1 MAEISVI
8 VPVYNVENFLE
19 ECLDS
24 IVNQTFDD
32 IEIICI
38 NDGSTDKSLDILNQ
52 YAQNDN
58 RFTIVSQENAGHA
71 VATNRGIKLA
81 KGKYLYLMDSD
92 DVLELI
98 ALEETYNFCEERDLD
113 FVIFQAMN
121 YVVDED
127 RYYKSEIYSLNKLY
141 KLVEE
146 NIFNFNDLGEIIF
159 DIPVTPWS
167 KLYKTSFIKES
178 GALFPEGLVFDDNVF
193 FFEILFNAKRIAV
206 LPKYLF
212 TRRWYT
218 YSSTTSGD
226 KRFLDS
232 IDINNITIDLF
243 KEYGLFNQYK
253 EQLYNR
259 KINLGNFRFV
269 HIKDEFKD
277 LYFDKLKKD
286 FENILSQDLYEDYK
300 NNLNERNSAI
310 LDFVLES
317 KTADEF
323 KYKVLYYDTKNK
335 NKNQE
340 KLMDDLK
347 NEINGLNSEVD
358 DLKSNQK
365 TVSKLKKL
373 FFN

>member
-1 MAEISVI
+1 MAEISVV

-24 IVNQTFDD
+24 IVNQTFKD

-58 RFTIVSQENAGHA
+58 RFIVVSQENAGHA
-71 VATNRGIKLA
+71 VATNRGIEIA
-81 KGKYLYLMDSD
+81 KAKYLYLMDSD
-92 DVLELI
+92 DVLELT

-127 RYYKSEIYSLNKLY
+127 RYYKSEIYSLDKLY
-141 KLVEE
+141 KLVGD
-146 NIFNFNDLGEIIF
+146 NIFDFKDLGEIIF

-206 LPKYLF
+206 FPKYLF

-232 IDINNITIDLF
+232 IDINNLTIDLF
-243 KEYGLFNQYK
+243 KKYGVFNQYK
-253 EQLYNR
+253 KQLYDR

-269 HIKDEFKD
+269 HLKDEFKD
-277 LYFDKLKKD
+277 LYFEKLKKD
-286 FENILSQDLYEDYK
+286 FENIVSRNLYEDYK
-300 NNLNERNSAI
+300 DNLNERNSAI
-310 LDFVLES
+310 FDFVLES

-323 KYKVLYYDTKNK
+323 KYKVLYFDTKNK

-340 KLMDDLK
+340 IIINDLK
-347 NEINGLNSEVD
+347 NEINVLNSQID
-358 DLKSNQK
+358 DLKSIK
-365 TVSKLKKL
+365 KAESKFKKL